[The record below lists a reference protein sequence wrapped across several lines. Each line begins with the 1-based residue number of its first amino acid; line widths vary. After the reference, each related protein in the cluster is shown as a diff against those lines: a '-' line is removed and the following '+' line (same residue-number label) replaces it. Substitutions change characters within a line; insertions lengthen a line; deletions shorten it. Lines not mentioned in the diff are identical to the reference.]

1 MEGKTEGKEKGR
13 ILKLK
18 NVFYRKYPFPLK
30 NIDKSR
36 DLLYNAIVFKR
47 KDRRQT
53 VKAGNTYLVSAQ
65 VGQIVD
71 VWV

>member
-1 MEGKTEGKEKGR
+1 M
-13 ILKLK
+13 
-18 NVFYRKYPFPLK
+18 
-30 NIDKSR
+30 
-36 DLLYNAIVFKR
+36 LYNAIVFKR